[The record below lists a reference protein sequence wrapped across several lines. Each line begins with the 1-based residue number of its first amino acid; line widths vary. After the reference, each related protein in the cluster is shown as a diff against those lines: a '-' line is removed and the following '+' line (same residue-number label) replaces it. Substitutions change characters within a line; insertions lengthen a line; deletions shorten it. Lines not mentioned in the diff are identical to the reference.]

1 MDCSRLEG
9 SRVMREKMEK
19 ADAYW
24 VRWGGRDLA
33 LTLRAL
39 RTCPLAALRQTGVAV
54 GIGSNSLE
62 SLERGK
68 MSFGRINKGE
78 G

>member
-9 SRVMREKMEK
+9 SGVVGEKMEK
-19 ADAYW
+19 SRCLLGQVGRKGPSADLESSENVSISSA
-24 VRWGGRDLA
+24 
-33 LTLRAL
+33 
-39 RTCPLAALRQTGVAV
+39 QTGVAV